1 MTRTLTAGMKTAAA
15 AAEGE
20 IFHLFDL
27 GFSGGTL
34 YLTDASNNVTWS
46 GNTYTSIKIR
56 HDPVQETPVLGAQL
70 VRLIFDGVDTSITAR
85 IRQQNYTGQNAAIR
99 FAHMASDGTITADP
113 VIIYQGLMN
122 AAFEVRESFGRQGGT
137 ASVSTRIVSP
147 FAIINKRN
155 GIRANV
161 ESHAAVFSG
170 DKFWRHVANITGQ
183 GVRWGNAMPVVVV
196 GQGGSGGAGGGD
208 STEKF

>member
-27 GFSGGTL
+27 DFSGGTL
-34 YLTDASNNVTWS
+34 YLTDASNDVTWS
-46 GNTYTSIKIR
+46 GNTYTAVAVSHGPI
-56 HDPVQETPVLGAQL
+56 QETPVLGAQSI
-70 VRLIFDGVDTSITAR
+70 RLAFDGVNTSITTR
-85 IRQQNYTGQNAAIR
+85 IRQQNYTGRNATIR
-99 FAHMASDGTITADP
+99 FAHIASDGTVQVDP
-113 VIIYQGLMN
+113 ATTFQGLMN
-122 AAFEVRESFGRQGGT
+122 ASWEVRESFGRKGGT

-161 ESHAAVFSG
+161 ERHAAVFPG
-170 DKFWRHVANITGQ
+170 DMFWRHVANITGQ
-183 GVRWGNAMPVVVV
+183 GVRWGNAMPVTVV
-196 GQGGSGGAGGGD
+196 GQGGSGGNIGGD
-208 STEKF
+208 STEQF